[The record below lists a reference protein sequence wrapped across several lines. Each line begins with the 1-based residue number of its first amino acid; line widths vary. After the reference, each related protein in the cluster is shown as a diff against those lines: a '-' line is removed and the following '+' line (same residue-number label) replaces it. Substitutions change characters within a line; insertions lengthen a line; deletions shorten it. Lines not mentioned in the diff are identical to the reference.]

1 MRSAVALADHEV
13 LVSAT
18 LVDEQASI
26 ERALGLR
33 ALPPARFR
41 EPIPIERNRVT
52 FRPRRSPRSRRRL
65 ALFTGALAVTSLAI
79 AGWNAYWL
87 AGPLERAVLSLFG

>member
-1 MRSAVALADHEV
+1 MRGAAAVADHEV
-13 LVSAT
+13 LVSAA

-26 ERALGLR
+26 ERALRLR

-41 EPIPIERNRVT
+41 EPIPVERHSVP
-52 FRPRRSPRSRRRL
+52 FRSAATPRSRPHL
-65 ALFTGALAVTSLAI
+65 TLFTAALAVTSVAI

-87 AGPLERAVLSLFG
+87 AGPLRSALGALLG